1 MSKFVA
7 YEKMNKKQ
15 KAAIDKKR
23 RKTWAVSPVSRVVP
37 DRTKYNR
44 KKEKFS
50 GRNSYDII

>member
-23 RKTWAVSPVSRVVP
+23 RKTWDVSPVSRVVP
-37 DRTKYNR
+37 DRPKYNR